1 MVNVMRK
8 NHLYKG
14 IALLLSLCLLL
25 CAGSVLAENE
35 LWPTEL
41 DDRIAEDGMW
51 ITWRV
56 DEINDFYQEL
66 GFSSPVSDQAGPG
79 MLSRDEAIA
88 IARSFI
94 LQYVETVSPQYFEV
108 NGIAPAP
115 VNEALMDSLKVAAFI
130 TSDDETLNPP
140 HCWQIHFYA
149 DEWLTLALDTFSVQV
164 DAASGD
170 ILSFFEP
177 GGNG

>member
-1 MVNVMRK
+1 MK
-8 NHLYKG
+8 KHLYKG
-14 IALLLSLCLLL
+14 TALLLCLCLTLGA
-25 CAGSVLAENE
+25 CAALAEGE
-35 LWPTEL
+35 PWPTQL
-41 DDRIAEDGMW
+41 DDRIAEEGMW

-66 GFSSPVSDQAGPG
+66 GFSSPVSDHAGPG

-94 LQYVETVSPQYFEV
+94 LQHVETVSPQYFEV
-108 NGIAPAP
+108 NGIAPVP
-115 VNEALMDSLKVAAFI
+115 VDEALMDSLKVAAFI

-164 DAASGD
+164 DAATGD
-170 ILSFFEP
+170 ILEFFEP

>member
-1 MVNVMRK
+1 
-8 NHLYKG
+8 
-14 IALLLSLCLLL
+14 
-25 CAGSVLAENE
+25 
-35 LWPTEL
+35 
-41 DDRIAEDGMW
+41 MW

-149 DEWLTLALDTFSVQV
+149 DEWLTLALDSLFVQV
-164 DAASGD
+164 DAVTGD
-170 ILSFFEP
+170 ILAFFEP